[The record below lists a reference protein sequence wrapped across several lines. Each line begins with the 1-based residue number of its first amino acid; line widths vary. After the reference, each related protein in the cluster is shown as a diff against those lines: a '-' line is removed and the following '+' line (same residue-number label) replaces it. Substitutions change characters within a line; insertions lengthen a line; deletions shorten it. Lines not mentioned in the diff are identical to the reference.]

1 MEAIN
6 FELSLQKLYKIYETD
21 MIRTW
26 LTLNHFNLDTATEE
40 DVDRESI
47 ALAIQ
52 DDLCDKGF
60 TENEAT
66 MITNNQITLSLSYK
80 LMAYMLLLED
90 DFTTVDECKRVI
102 ENCEECKIEEFTVDD
117 IEKIVAVRDHI
128 DY

>member
-1 MEAIN
+1 MEMIN

-26 LTLNHFNLDTATEE
+26 LTLNHFNLETATEE

>member
-1 MEAIN
+1 MEMIN

-26 LTLNHFNLDTATEE
+26 LTLNHFNLETATEE

-90 DFTTVDECKRVI
+90 DFTTVDECKRII